1 MLNEWQLVIQQFIKD
16 MRAFLLRVA
25 RSSCNEKKK
34 EKKDTYDNDKAPVV
48 VIIII
53 QFSKGFFKPLY
64 LLIKTKLS

>member
-1 MLNEWQLVIQQFIKD
+1 

-34 EKKDTYDNDKAPVV
+34 EKKDTYDNDKAAVV